1 MPLLLTVDQLALA
14 LGVSRRWVY
23 EQVEKH
29 DLPAYKLGRSLR
41 FELAAVWAW
50 LDRRRIG
57 DWPGGL

>member
-1 MPLLLTVDQLALA
+1 LLDVGQLAAA

-41 FELAAVWAW
+41 FELAAVQDW
-50 LDRRRIG
+50 LARRRIG
-57 DWPGGL
+57 DWPGEL